1 MNIAIPTDQFN
12 IDNVFFQEAIKNTIM
27 PDSHF
32 IRIIYSDEVFM
43 LNGIC
48 LEFTLPI
55 TSIDKSFN
63 KFKCTFDKPLSNVVI
78 QAIYK
83 AEYDIIMKCGG
94 KNKNKT
100 PIFRICDQIK
110 NGVIKVINLC
120 NGPTSSTTNSSMT
133 NSRKFIIKISGIWS
147 NDLEYGLTYKFIQCL

>member
-1 MNIAIPTDQFN
+1 
-12 IDNVFFQEAIKNTIM
+12 
-27 PDSHF
+27 
-32 IRIIYSDEVFM
+32 
-43 LNGIC
+43 
-48 LEFTLPI
+48 
-55 TSIDKSFN
+55 
-63 KFKCTFDKPLSNVVI
+63 
-78 QAIYK
+78 
-83 AEYDIIMKCGG
+83 MKCGG